1 MAEGGEAA
9 TLQLLLEAGY
19 FKAGADNTSPAFDK
33 ILFGLAWAL
42 TSAAVD
48 VDVDISYA
56 DGDESEASLGA
67 KLRLSE
73 AIERALLSV
82 ACPTPLQAHQIQ
94 GLDWPALFPCV
105 QWLVRRVY
113 ATRAEFGDERRR
125 SALHFYAAFGYAPL
139 DTAPQ
144 ERARLASRG
153 AARAARFPATRRL
166 RRAAGSSQPTTLD
179 GAVRSTCA
187 EYGQRY
193 GRPPGTAAYISG
205 SEEEQ
210 PELIEAQA
218 DVVLTPEAAARLARR
233 PGHEA
238 PSEADLRLRRL
249 AELQRQVQSAE
260 RQLAASRS
268 QQAAAEQGAAQA
280 AEEEKARRDELAAL
294 RAHNARCVSESAQL
308 LSTALG
314 GEREAQAAT
323 LLAALRDLQG
333 AKERERAFKER
344 CRAELAELQLS
355 VEALEQSGAAELP
368 LSLLLGEAEAQRCEQ
383 IAQAHAQATQRL
395 SASRAALARR
405 ALGCQL
411 LRRRLNELPGR
422 PELAQ
427 YEQRFVE
434 LAHAVGWK
442 LEETRRFFSQYNA
455 AAESLRVLQAELALL
470 NKLRTQYEAVRGAD
484 ENTRTAFVASMAA
497 AAQGVQDSL
506 RKQEDKLTKEKGAL
520 AEAQQA
526 QAQALQRN
534 RAYAAVLAALQQE
547 VARGE
552 ELRQR
557 LEALSVAPG
566 AVE

>member
-1 MAEGGEAA
+1 MDLL
-9 TLQLLLEAGY
+9 LQL
-19 FKAGADNTSPAFDK
+19 P
-33 ILFGLAWAL
+33 
-42 TSAAVD
+42 V
-48 VDVDISYA
+48 V
-56 DGDESEASLGA
+56 
-67 KLRLSE
+67 R
-73 AIERALLSV
+73 V
-82 ACPTPLQAHQIQ
+82 A
-94 GLDWPALFPCV
+94 
-105 QWLVRRVY
+105 
-113 ATRAEFGDERRR
+113 
-125 SALHFYAAFGYAPL
+125 
-139 DTAPQ
+139 
-144 ERARLASRG
+144 
-153 AARAARFPATRRL
+153 
-166 RRAAGSSQPTTLD
+166 
-179 GAVRSTCA
+179 
-187 EYGQRY
+187 
-193 GRPPGTAAYISG
+193 
-205 SEEEQ
+205 
-210 PELIEAQA
+210 
-218 DVVLTPEAAARLARR
+218 VVLE
-233 PGHEA
+233 G
-238 PSEADLRLRRL
+238 DFLRVMEWM
-249 AELQRQVQSAE
+249 ELFLLVG
-260 RQLAASRS
+260 LTKAS
-268 QQAAAEQGAAQA
+268 
-280 AEEEKARRDELAAL
+280 
-294 RAHNARCVSESAQL
+294 
-308 LSTALG
+308 LSTAASISKTQSSSSRICGLG
-314 GEREAQAAT
+314 SYRYVLPP
-323 LLAALRDLQG
+323 LLP
-333 AKERERAFKER
+333 
-344 CRAELAELQLS
+344 C
-355 VEALEQSGAAELP
+355 
-368 LSLLLGEAEAQRCEQ
+368 
-383 IAQAHAQATQRL
+383 
-395 SASRAALARR
+395 R